1 MQTVKQIASA
11 LGVGPDVIRHYTDI
25 GLLRPAVGAQ
35 NGYRYYDPHD
45 ALRTADARV
54 MRSLGFPLSRVK
66 ALSGAPCAAQLA
78 ALKDRERD
86 VEEQLRELSLRLERL
101 REVESFLAKSA
112 LCTGT
117 VEDVARPP
125 IHSLYTY
132 GREKDYGAARR
143 LAAAWMK
150 HLPYTHISVKVPR
163 GELNDP
169 DFTGPYSV
177 ELGVG
182 ATDGF
187 AKRLGLD
194 LAPPVE
200 SIPGGRFLIE
210 YLRTPDIL
218 SISPADLEPMLS
230 RSRRLGRPFLNH
242 SSGRL
247 LAVEDGPQGPVYS
260 ILIRARIG

>member
-86 VEEQLRELSLRLERL
+86 VEEQL